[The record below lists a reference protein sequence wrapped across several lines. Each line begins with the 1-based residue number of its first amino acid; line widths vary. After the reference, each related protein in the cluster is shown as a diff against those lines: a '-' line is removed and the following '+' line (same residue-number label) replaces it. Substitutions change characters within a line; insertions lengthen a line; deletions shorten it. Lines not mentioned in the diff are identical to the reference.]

1 MILVDLSINTGMKL
15 NYGKRTIGLNFDNG
29 QAAFWLWAPH
39 LKQVALQIESNET
52 QLNFSAKAKGYWL
65 LEDFEI
71 KPGDKYHL
79 IIETAG
85 EARESVHQNTQYL
98 DPAMLWKCVEE
109 DRSIAYDLTAFRWTD
124 NSWRVPELEA
134 FIIYELHCGTFT
146 PDGDF
151 SGIKEKLD
159 YLKDLG
165 ITAIEIMPVSQFS
178 GSRNWGYDGVY
189 PFAVQNSY
197 GGPNALQH
205 LINACHNKGLAV
217 ILDVVYNHVGPEGNH
232 YEDFGPY
239 FTDKYQTPW
248 GKAINFD
255 DAQSDEVRKF
265 YLENVLMWF
274 RDFHI
279 DALRLDAV
287 HAIKDFSARHFLE
300 EVKLATD
307 KLSLL
312 TDRKCYLIVESD
324 LNDNRYINPF
334 EVGGYGMDAQ
344 WIDEFHHALRV
355 ASGQPKTGYY
365 EDFNGVEH
373 LAKSYR
379 DAYVYDGQY
388 SNHRQKTFGRKAT
401 GNTGKQFV
409 VFSQNHDQ
417 VGNRMLGER
426 SSVLVTHSMLRLMAG
441 AVFISPFIPLI
452 FMGEEYAEEN
462 PFLFFVS
469 HKDHELIEAVRK
481 GRKAEFS
488 AFHQQGE
495 APDPQSSKTFESSKL
510 NWEQLKLEEHKSMFA
525 YYKRLI
531 ALRKH
536 SKVLKNLDRD
546 CIHAEALTTQQ
557 TIMLKRWN
565 AEETL
570 FCILNFSDQCQSI
583 SEFIPRNASLIF
595 SSEEK
600 IDEQFEALTNSLKT
614 IIISPETLLIFSESH
629 V

>member
-1 MILVDLSINTGMKL
+1 MILVDLSINAGMEL
-15 NYGKRTIGLNFDNG
+15 NFSRRTIGLNFDNG

-39 LKQVALQIESNET
+39 LKHVALQINYNQT
-52 QLNFSAKAKGYWL
+52 QLNFAAKAKGYWL
-65 LEDFEI
+65 LEDFDI

-79 IIETAG
+79 IIESDG
-85 EARESVHQNTQYL
+85 ETDGNIQKKIQRL
-98 DPAMLWKCVEE
+98 DPAMLWTCEE
-109 DRSIAYDLTAFRWTD
+109 SDFSIAYDLTAFHWTD
-124 NSWRVPELEA
+124 NSWQVPKLEN

-146 PDGDF
+146 QTGDF
-151 SGIKEKLD
+151 SGIEDKLN

-165 ITAIEIMPVSQFS
+165 ITAIEIMPVAQFS
-178 GSRNWGYDGVY
+178 GSRNWGYDGVF

-205 LINACHNKGLAV
+205 LVNACHSKGLAV
-217 ILDVVYNHVGPEGNH
+217 ILDVVYNHVGPEDNH
-232 YEDFGPY
+232 YADFGPY

-287 HAIKDFSARHFLE
+287 HAIKDFSAQHFLE
-300 EVKLATD
+300 EVKLHTD
-307 KLSLL
+307 KLSSL
-312 TDRKCYLIVESD
+312 TGRNYHLIVESD
-324 LNDNRYINPF
+324 LNDNRYINPL
-334 EVGGYGMDAQ
+334 EIGGYGMNAQ

-373 LAKSYR
+373 LTKAYL
-379 DAYVYDGQY
+379 DAYIYDGQY
-388 SNHRQKTFGRKAT
+388 SNHRAKTFGRKADNNP
-401 GNTGKQFV
+401 GRQFV

-426 SSVLVTHSMLRLMAG
+426 SSVLVSKAMLKLMAG

-462 PFLFFVS
+462 PFVFFVS
-469 HKDHELIEAVRK
+469 HRDDKLIEAVRK

-488 AFHQQGE
+488 AFHQHGE
-495 APDPQSSKTFESSKL
+495 ASDPQSIKTFESSKL

-565 AEETL
+565 ADETL
-570 FCILNFSDQCQSI
+570 YFILNFSPQSQVI
-583 SEFIPRNASLIF
+583 SEFIPVSASLIF
-595 SSEEK
+595 SSQEK
-600 IDEQFEALTNSLKT
+600 IDGQFEASTNSLKT
-614 IIISPETLLIFSESH
+614 IVISPETLLIFSESH